1 MPPPR
6 LLDAEDEARVRAW
19 RAEDP
24 PVKWAVVARRLGVHR
39 RTMDRYAAGWGLA
52 AARPRAAFV
61 ARLGLLRVMAA
72 RGWRVRRMARAVG
85 LKPAT
90 VRRLC
95 RRHGIRPAPV
105 PPSIHARRTGAGL
118 RRACGR
124 RGGGG
129 VLADR
134 LSVAAHMAGWP
145 PGLKPSEVRAVEAV
159 EAGAADCPAV
169 AAACGIA
176 VRRARRVVAR
186 LVEAGHLLA
195 VAPSRAGRPRGAT
208 LRSLSLPAAVAAAR
222 LAARNFRERYD
233 HTFAGLRPDET

>member
-1 MPPPR
+1 M
-6 LLDAEDEARVRAW
+6 DAAIAGAYTAGPVADVADMLTLTQKDLGGRGMTT
-19 RAEDP
+19 AE
-24 PVKWAVVARRLGVHR
+24 
-39 RTMDRYAAGWGLA
+39 
-52 AARPRAAFV
+52 
-61 ARLGLLRVMAA
+61 
-72 RGWRVRRMARAVG
+72 
-85 LKPAT
+85 
-90 VRRLC
+90 
-95 RRHGIRPAPV
+95 I
-105 PPSIHARRTGAGL
+105 
-118 RRACGR
+118 
-124 RGGGG
+124 
-129 VLADR
+129 
-134 LSVAAHMAGWP
+134 
-145 PGLKPSEVRAVEAV
+145 EAV